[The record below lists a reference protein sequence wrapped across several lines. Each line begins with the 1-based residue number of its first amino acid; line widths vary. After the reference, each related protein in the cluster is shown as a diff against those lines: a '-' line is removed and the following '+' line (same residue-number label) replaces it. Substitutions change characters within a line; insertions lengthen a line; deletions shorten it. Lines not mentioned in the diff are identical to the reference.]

1 VSKRASLRDF
11 QEDLASRL
19 KAAAGEA
26 APSARL
32 SFESGDSRWLLRLD
46 GSGEVLTV
54 PEVSRVPLTKDW
66 FLGVANVRGVL
77 YGVSDFAAFLGGQAT
92 VRGAENRLL
101 LIGQPHGVNVALLV
115 TRLAGLR
122 NLSEL
127 EPVDDL
133 DAVSPWG
140 AEAWRDGE
148 GRTWRELDGAKLL
161 AHRDFL
167 DVAMQ

>member
-1 VSKRASLRDF
+1 MSKRASLRDF
-11 QEDLASRL
+11 QESLANRL

-32 SFESGDSRWLLRLD
+32 SFEAGEGRWLVRLD

-54 PEVSRVPLTKDW
+54 PDISRVPLTKDW

-77 YGVSDFAAFLGGQAT
+77 YGVSDFACFAEGVAT
-92 VRGAENRLL
+92 ARGAENRLL
-101 LIGQPHGVNVALLV
+101 LVGQPYGMNIALLV

-127 EPVDDL
+127 EPIE
-133 DAVSPWG
+133 DAAAASPWAAG
-140 AEAWRDGE
+140 AWRDRD
-148 GRTWRELDGAKLL
+148 GRAWRELDSRKLL
-161 AHRDFL
+161 AQREFL
-167 DVAMQ
+167 DIALN

>member
-1 VSKRASLRDF
+1 MSKRASLRDF
-11 QEDLASRL
+11 QENLASRL

-46 GSGEVLTV
+46 SSGEVLTV

-77 YGVSDFAAFLGGQAT
+77 YGVSDFAAFLGGAAT
-92 VRGAENRLL
+92 VRAAENRLL

-127 EPVDDL
+127 EPVDDV
-133 DAVSPWG
+133 DDVSPWADRSMARRRG
-140 AEAWRDGE
+140 ANLARARWRQAA
-148 GRTWRELDGAKLL
+148 RTPR
-161 AHRDFL
+161 FP
-167 DVAMQ
+167 

>member
-11 QEDLASRL
+11 QESLATRL

-32 SFESGDSRWLLRLD
+32 SFEAGDSRWLLRLD
-46 GSGEVLTV
+46 SSGEVLTV

-66 FLGVANVRGVL
+66 FLGVANVRGLL
-77 YGVSDFAAFLGGQAT
+77 YGVSDFAAFTGAAAT

-127 EPVDDL
+127 EPLEDSGAAL
-133 DAVSPWG
+133 PWA
-140 AEAWRDGE
+140 AEVWRDGE
-148 GRTWRELDGAKLL
+148 GRTWRELDCARLL
-161 AHRDFL
+161 AQRDFL
-167 DVAMQ
+167 DVALH